1 MHIDGWSDAVET
13 AHGTPRIVMNSAG
26 IGAAALS
33 VMIATLVLVAAV
45 RPRQFNGNQEGS
57 SRHSRPR
64 PQPELPPQR

>member
-1 MHIDGWSDAVET
+1 MHIDGWSDAAET
-13 AHGTPRIVMNSAG
+13 AHGTPRIVMNIAG
-26 IGAAALS
+26 IGAAAPS

-57 SRHSRPR
+57 SRHGRSR